1 MRELERRAYRFPC
14 ALAVLGATPGHV
26 DEHQVDVIQLRL
38 GQTLVNLGLGLVVA
52 DVEDL
57 GSEEDLISWD

>member
-1 MRELERRAYRFPC
+1 M
-14 ALAVLGATPGHV
+14 